1 MNAMDEF
8 FERQDEQ
15 VKACLLA
22 LKAII
27 LKEDKEIIFAWKYGM
42 PFFCYKGRMF
52 CYLWVHKKNGQPYL
66 GIVEGKHIQHPESDP
81 GKTLQ
86 NEDHVFRPWEGSSIN
101 SHQEHIETGTG
112 PVPKR
117 YRCRKSLIAAIVTF
131 FRKKSR

>member
-66 GIVEGKHIQHPESDP
+66 GIVEGKHIQHPKLIQEKRSRMKIMFFDP
-81 GKTLQ
+81 GKDLPLTVIRNILKQ
-86 NEDHVFRPWEGSSIN
+86 ALDL
-101 SHQEHIETGTG
+101 
-112 PVPKR
+112 
-117 YRCRKSLIAAIVTF
+117 YRNGIVAV
-131 FRKKSR
+131 KA